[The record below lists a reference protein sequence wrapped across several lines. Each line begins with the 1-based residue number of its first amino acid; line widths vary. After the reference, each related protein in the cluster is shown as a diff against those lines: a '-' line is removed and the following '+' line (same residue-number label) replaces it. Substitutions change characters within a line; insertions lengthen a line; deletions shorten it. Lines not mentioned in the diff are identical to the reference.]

1 MTSYNDLDD
10 FGIPP
15 KVLVNII
22 EEFEK
27 LNYKGRENVL
37 RVLMSLSNI
46 ELRGAVNTSRP
57 QGQVSQIASNHTI
70 IEAVG
75 SFSEDRSI
83 SPKDF
88 ILEKQHQTDVERV
101 TCLAYY
107 LTHYRDTPNF
117 KPVDISTLN
126 TEAAQPKLSNA
137 RQAVRNAVVSGYLA
151 LAANDTKQISALGGQ
166 FVQALPDREAAK
178 ASMTNA
184 RPKRKTRKATQKRA
198 DQS

>member
-22 EEFEK
+22 QEFEK

-37 RVLMSLSNI
+37 RVLMSLSNT
-46 ELRGAVNTSRP
+46 ELRGAVNIPRP
-57 QGQVSQIASNHTI
+57 PGQVNQIASHHTT

-75 SFSEDRSI
+75 SFSEDRSM

-88 ILEKQHQTDVERV
+88 ILEKQPQTDVERV
-101 TCLAYY
+101 TSLAYY
-107 LTHYRDTPNF
+107 LTHYRETPNF
-117 KPVDISTLN
+117 KPIDISALN
-126 TEAAQPKLSNA
+126 TEAAQPKFSNA
-137 RQAVRNAVVSGYLA
+137 NHAVRNAIASGYLA
-151 LAANDTKQISALGGQ
+151 SAANDTKQISAPGKQ
-166 FVQALPDREAAK
+166 FVQALPDRVAAK
-178 ASMTNA
+178 AAMTNA
-184 RPKRKTRKATQKRA
+184 RSKRKTRKPTQKRA